1 VKNVYGI
8 KGNIIYTKIFGKYEV
23 VSNGIIVV
31 ENEKVKGV
39 YNDLPLKYKNIG
51 IKDYGDKLIIP
62 GFIDLHLHAPQFPNM
77 GLGLD
82 KELMPWLNKYT
93 FPEEAKY
100 ENLQYAEDVYKKLIK
115 KIWSVGTTRCCIFN
129 TIHKESTK
137 LLLDLF
143 NKSGL
148 GAYIGKVNMDRESPD
163 ILIEDTNKSIS
174 ETIELIKEYKDKYK
188 LVKPII
194 TPRFV
199 PTCSFELL
207 KSLGEIA
214 GKYDIPVQSHLC
226 ENSGEIELVKKLHPE
241 CRNYTEVYDKAN
253 LLKENKTIMA
263 HCVLVNEEEIDL
275 LRDKKVF
282 IAHCPTSNLN
292 LSSGIAP
299 IRRLIERKVNVG
311 LASDISGGHTLSIPE
326 VITSSAQVSN
336 LKWLNSNKVE
346 EKLTTAE
353 LFYLAT
359 KGGGKFFG
367 KVGSFEEDYEFDA
380 LVIDDSDLL
389 IENNLSIEER
399 LQKFLYIGN
408 SNNIISR
415 YVSGNLINEPIL

>member
-1 VKNVYGI
+1 
-8 KGNIIYTKIFGKYEV
+8 
-23 VSNGIIVV
+23 
-31 ENEKVKGV
+31 
-39 YNDLPLKYKNIG
+39 
-51 IKDYGDKLIIP
+51 
-62 GFIDLHLHAPQFPNM
+62 M
-77 GLGLD
+77 
-82 KELMPWLNKYT
+82 
-93 FPEEAKY
+93 
-100 ENLQYAEDVYKKLIK
+100 
-115 KIWSVGTTRCCIFN
+115 
-129 TIHKESTK
+129 
-137 LLLDLF
+137 
-143 NKSGL
+143 
-148 GAYIGKVNMDRESPD
+148 
-163 ILIEDTNKSIS
+163 
-174 ETIELIKEYKDKYK
+174 
-188 LVKPII
+188 
-194 TPRFV
+194 
-199 PTCSFELL
+199 
-207 KSLGEIA
+207 
-214 GKYDIPVQSHLC
+214 
-226 ENSGEIELVKKLHPE
+226 
-241 CRNYTEVYDKAN
+241 YDKAN

-408 SNNIISR
+408 SNNIILR

>member
-1 VKNVYGI
+1 MKNVYGV
-8 KGNIIYTKIFGKYEV
+8 KGNIIYTKEFGKYEV
-23 VSNGIIVV
+23 ISKGIIII
-31 ENEKVKGV
+31 EDEKVKGI
-39 YNDLPLKYKNIG
+39 YNELPLNYKDINV
-51 IKDYGDKLIIP
+51 KDYGDKLIIP
-62 GFIDLHLHAPQFPNM
+62 GFVDLHLHAPQFPNM

-82 KELMPWLNKYT
+82 KELIPWLNKYT
-93 FPEEAKY
+93 FPEEEKY
-100 ENLQYAEDVYKKLIK
+100 YDLQYAEKVYKKLIN

-129 TIHKESTK
+129 TIHKDSTK

-148 GAYIGKVNMDRESPD
+148 GAYIGKVNMDRECPD
-163 ILIEDTNKSIS
+163 ELKEETNTSILDTLEIVN
-174 ETIELIKEYKDKYK
+174 EYKDKYK

-199 PTCSFELL
+199 PTCSFDLL

-214 GKYDIPVQSHLC
+214 NKYDIPVQSHLC
-226 ENSGEIELVKKLHPE
+226 GNYGEIELVKSLHPE
-241 CRNYTEVYDKAN
+241 CKNYAEVYNKSN
-253 LLKENKTIMA
+253 LLKDNKCIMA
-263 HCVLVNEEEIDL
+263 HCVLVNESEIDL
-275 LRDKKVF
+275 LKKKRTF

-299 IRRLIERKVNVG
+299 IRRVIERKVNVG

-326 VITSSAQVSN
+326 VIASSAQVSN

-367 KVGSFEEDYEFDA
+367 KVGSFEEGYDFDA

-389 IENNLSIEER
+389 IENNLSLEER
-399 LQKFLYIGN
+399 LQKFIYIGS
-408 SNNIISR
+408 SNNIVER
-415 YVSGNLINEPIL
+415 YVCGNIIKEPNI

>member
-1 VKNVYGI
+1 MKNVYGI
-8 KGNIIYTKIFGKYEV
+8 KGNIIYTKVFGKYEV

-31 ENEKVKGV
+31 ENERVKGV
-39 YNDLPLKYKNIG
+39 YNELPEKYKNID

-100 ENLQYAEDVYKKLIK
+100 DDLQYAESVYKKLIK

-148 GAYIGKVNMDRESPD
+148 GAYIGKVNMDRECPD

-174 ETIELIKEYKDKYK
+174 ETMEFIKEYKDKYK

-207 KSLGEIA
+207 KNLGEIA
-214 GKYDIPVQSHLC
+214 
-226 ENSGEIELVKKLHPE
+226 
-241 CRNYTEVYDKAN
+241 
-253 LLKENKTIMA
+253 
-263 HCVLVNEEEIDL
+263 
-275 LRDKKVF
+275 
-282 IAHCPTSNLN
+282 
-292 LSSGIAP
+292 
-299 IRRLIERKVNVG
+299 VG
-311 LASDISGGHTLSIPE
+311 LASDISGGHTVSIPE

-336 LKWLNSNKVE
+336 IRWLNSNKVE

-380 LVIDDSDLL
+380 LIIDDSDLI

-408 SNNIISR
+408 SNNIIER
-415 YVSGNLINEPIL
+415 YVSGNLINEPIF